1 MSQMIPP
8 DIAAAL
14 GGGGA
19 PQGGGGLPPDIG
31 ALLGAA
37 GGAPADD
44 GGAPLPSDGSP
55 GGGQDALEQA
65 IALLD
70 QAIQDEADQE
80 DQNVMRQCSAKLHTI
95 LAKNQKE
102 ADAMMGGSLSPAGAR
117 KAAAAQGY
125 GG

>member
-1 MSQMIPP
+1 MSQMFPP
-8 DIAAAL
+8 DMAAAL

-19 PQGGGGLPPDIG
+19 DPSGGGGLPPDL
-31 ALLGAA
+31 ATLLGGA
-37 GGAPADD
+37 GGAPE
-44 GGAPLPSDGSP
+44 GPPLPTEGEH
-55 GGGQDALEQA
+55 GGGQDNLEQA

-70 QAIQDEADQE
+70 QAIQEEADQE
-80 DQNVMRQCSAKLHTI
+80 DQAVMRQCSAKLQQI

-102 ADAMMGGSLSPAGAR
+102 ADAMMGGSASPGGVR

>member
-1 MSQMIPP
+1 MSQMFPP
-8 DIAAAL
+8 DMAAAL

-19 PQGGGGLPPDIG
+19 PDPSGGGGLPPDLM
-31 ALLGAA
+31 AMLGG
-37 GGAPADD
+37 GGAPEA
-44 GGAPLPSDGSP
+44 GAPLPTEGAP

-80 DQNVMRQCSAKLHTI
+80 DQQVMRQCSAKLHTI

-102 ADAMMGGSLSPAGAR
+102 ADAMMGGSMSPGGAR